1 MIFEKNLRKE
11 VYFDKCS
18 FVAIDIEATGLKI
31 KDDRILELALVKW
44 EYNGKK
50 EYFHS
55 LFNPGIEPTPHSVN
69 IHGITAKELKD
80 APEFRELKEKIKDFI
95 GDSIIV
101 GFNVL
106 ALDLSLLNKELRMQG
121 EAPIYNYVID
131 VQGVASKIFGKPRE
145 RSLYTI
151 SREMNIINSH
161 FHRALPDADTTMKI
175 WIKMLE
181 HFRSQGFRKMNEL
194 HERGYFHIKLNP
206 VACDIFLLGRE
217 KRYVEIV
224 YKSPNSPKTKRTIE
238 PLGVRGSMVD
248 AFCNLRLDF
257 RSFNT
262 ANILSYL

>member
-1 MIFEKNLRKE
+1 MIFESRFSKDL
-11 VYFDKCS
+11 YFDKCS
-18 FVAIDIEATGLKI
+18 FVSIDIEATGLKI

-55 LFNPGIEPTPHSVN
+55 LFNPGVDPTPHSISV
-69 IHGITAKELKD
+69 HGITKSDLKD
-80 APEFRELKEKIKDFI
+80 APEFRELKGKIKDFI
-95 GDSIIV
+95 GDSIII
-101 GFNVL
+101 GFNLL
-106 ALDLSLLNKELRMQG
+106 ALDLTLLNKELRMQG
-121 EAPIYNYVID
+121 EAPLYNYLID
-131 VQGVASKIFGKPRE
+131 VQGVASKILGKPKE
-145 RSLYTI
+145 RSLSII
-151 SREMNIINSH
+151 SKEMNVVNSN

-175 WIKMLE
+175 WIKILE
-181 HFRSQGFRKMNEL
+181 YFRNQGFRKLNEL
-194 HERGYFHIKLNP
+194 HERGYFNLKLNP
-206 VACDIFLLGRE
+206 TAREIFLLGRS

-262 ANILSYL
+262 AYILSYE